1 MYYKKDHNI
10 RTKKNTNI
18 IYILLLISTLSI
30 VEINASYSYIT
41 VTAPAS
47 IAGNYGCM
55 PTLFGATSAKDGQLT
70 STLKIPEKM
79 SLSDD
84 FQNNN
89 EDGCPVFNENGEKVS
104 PLLTTDLTGSTVLLS
119 LSVVNG
125 RFKCSSL
132 TQVQNA
138 IDGNAA
144 GVIFTNVFT
153 NTIPRTVGYSYVQT
167 PVEIPVCTIT
177 KETEA
182 ILRGATDVI
191 TIDWSK
197 YTGWISS
204 LEPMPPHRETP
215 IEILSPWELKWTY
228 PAAMASFNPD
238 EVAPVSA
245 EIIVPKWH
253 KSCASFYS
261 IASCQ
266 NCYNLASPFENSDVE
281 LNGKI
286 FLFIEYPACFENY
299 HHYPYMTQQHG
310 GVAAIMKN
318 PNGDN
323 LPASVGPYAV
333 GIDLNIATYIM
344 KSSQIEYVYYILKG
358 GKKVD
363 QSKMPEVHVSL
374 PRITNGWG
382 PNFTPH
388 EDDLESIPDTTLTFT
403 PNAAGSQAS
412 SCNGG
417 SYAAGQTT
425 YNPETMAESSVALMI
440 GVVDSSCK
448 IKISQESAGEGVDCA
463 TCLNKINDGSVF
475 ANGDAFN
482 GKVIIIKADDIY
494 CAHEFIDVTKV
505 VQDKGGEGLV
515 ISMRDEFTMTL
526 VAGSGISQNLRDG
539 ITIPTYN
546 IRKKDG
552 EEISTK
558 LETCNAAGGSINA
571 VLPKLE
577 SGKASARAP
586 HAIATA
592 ISATQVIIN
601 SPHHDSVVDAGQA
614 YFNPKT
620 SKRIQ
625 ASMRKIYL
633 ASVCNAKRSCQACYL
648 LDSPIQNRG
657 GLHEAVAVLEL
668 EGASCIRPVY
678 NYVLFAQRMGA
689 IAVIFVT
696 EGNHTLTLGPEASNG
711 DDIQIPS
718 FSVSKRAFEDAGGD
732 TLFYTGTV
740 TLPALYD
747 HVAPETTVQ
756 AKSQMIVNKEGDV
769 PDEDVPPVDPNNK
782 IVNGGIGLPLTIGLI
797 VSGIILC
804 FCIGKRVRLIHRRNK
819 MIAFGGMTHETTT
832 QTQDFSNI
840 FEDDH
845 NMFDNISL
853 DDHIKNGAKVM
864 KSSGRMSRV
873 RMKKMSQPPPPLNP
887 APNQKKK
894 GDSNMKSFD
903 IESGTMKRSSG
914 TVGGNISVSVPS
926 QPPPSSRRHTI
937 ATSPF
942 IGNGDV
948 VTHDVGT

>member
-1 MYYKKDHNI
+1 M
-10 RTKKNTNI
+10 
-18 IYILLLISTLSI
+18 
-30 VEINASYSYIT
+30 
-41 VTAPAS
+41 
-47 IAGNYGCM
+47 G
-55 PTLFGATSAKDGQLT
+55 
-70 STLKIPEKM
+70 
-79 SLSDD
+79 
-84 FQNNN
+84 
-89 EDGCPVFNENGEKVS
+89 
-104 PLLTTDLTGSTVLLS
+104 
-119 LSVVNG
+119 
-125 RFKCSSL
+125 
-132 TQVQNA
+132 
-138 IDGNAA
+138 
-144 GVIFTNVFT
+144 
-153 NTIPRTVGYSYVQT
+153 
-167 PVEIPVCTIT
+167 
-177 KETEA
+177 
-182 ILRGATDVI
+182 
-191 TIDWSK
+191 
-197 YTGWISS
+197 
-204 LEPMPPHRETP
+204 
-215 IEILSPWELKWTY
+215 
-228 PAAMASFNPD
+228 
-238 EVAPVSA
+238 
-245 EIIVPKWH
+245 
-253 KSCASFYS
+253 
-261 IASCQ
+261 
-266 NCYNLASPFENSDVE
+266 
-281 LNGKI
+281 
-286 FLFIEYPACFENY
+286 
-299 HHYPYMTQQHG
+299 
-310 GVAAIMKN
+310 
-318 PNGDN
+318 
-323 LPASVGPYAV
+323 
-333 GIDLNIATYIM
+333 
-344 KSSQIEYVYYILKG
+344 
-358 GKKVD
+358 
-363 QSKMPEVHVSL
+363 
-374 PRITNGWG
+374 
-382 PNFTPH
+382 
-388 EDDLESIPDTTLTFT
+388 
-403 PNAAGSQAS
+403 
-412 SCNGG
+412 
-417 SYAAGQTT
+417 
-425 YNPETMAESSVALMI
+425 
-440 GVVDSSCK
+440 
-448 IKISQESAGEGVDCA
+448 
-463 TCLNKINDGSVF
+463 
-475 ANGDAFN
+475 
-482 GKVIIIKADDIY
+482 
-494 CAHEFIDVTKV
+494 
-505 VQDKGGEGLV
+505 
-515 ISMRDEFTMTL
+515 
-526 VAGSGISQNLRDG
+526 
-539 ITIPTYN
+539 YN

-577 SGKASARAP
+577 SGKASALVP

-657 GLHEAVAVLEL
+657 GLQETVAVL
-668 EGASCIRPVY
+668 
-678 NYVLFAQRMGA
+678 
-689 IAVIFVT
+689 FVT

-819 MIAFGGMTHETTT
+819 MIAFGGMTHETAT

-942 IGNGDV
+942 IGNGDRC
-948 VTHDVGT
+948 DA

>member
-1 MYYKKDHNI
+1 M
-10 RTKKNTNI
+10 
-18 IYILLLISTLSI
+18 
-30 VEINASYSYIT
+30 
-41 VTAPAS
+41 
-47 IAGNYGCM
+47 G
-55 PTLFGATSAKDGQLT
+55 
-70 STLKIPEKM
+70 
-79 SLSDD
+79 
-84 FQNNN
+84 
-89 EDGCPVFNENGEKVS
+89 
-104 PLLTTDLTGSTVLLS
+104 
-119 LSVVNG
+119 
-125 RFKCSSL
+125 
-132 TQVQNA
+132 
-138 IDGNAA
+138 
-144 GVIFTNVFT
+144 
-153 NTIPRTVGYSYVQT
+153 
-167 PVEIPVCTIT
+167 
-177 KETEA
+177 
-182 ILRGATDVI
+182 
-191 TIDWSK
+191 
-197 YTGWISS
+197 
-204 LEPMPPHRETP
+204 
-215 IEILSPWELKWTY
+215 
-228 PAAMASFNPD
+228 
-238 EVAPVSA
+238 
-245 EIIVPKWH
+245 
-253 KSCASFYS
+253 
-261 IASCQ
+261 
-266 NCYNLASPFENSDVE
+266 
-281 LNGKI
+281 
-286 FLFIEYPACFENY
+286 
-299 HHYPYMTQQHG
+299 
-310 GVAAIMKN
+310 
-318 PNGDN
+318 
-323 LPASVGPYAV
+323 
-333 GIDLNIATYIM
+333 GIDLNIAVYIM

-358 GKKVD
+358 GEKLD

-448 IKISQESAGEGVDCA
+448 IKVSQESTGEGVDCA
-463 TCLNKINDGSVF
+463 TCLNKINDGSIF

-558 LETCNAAGGSINA
+558 LETCDAAGGSINA

-577 SGKASARAP
+577 SGKASALVP
-586 HAIATA
+586 HATA

-657 GLHEAVAVLEL
+657 GLQEAVAVLEL

-689 IAVIFVT
+689 IAVLFVM

-718 FSVSKRAFEDAGGD
+718 FSVSKRAFE
-732 TLFYTGTV
+732 
-740 TLPALYD
+740 
-747 HVAPETTVQ
+747 E
-756 AKSQMIVNKEGDV
+756 EGDV

-873 RMKKMSQPPPPLNP
+873 RMKKMSHPPPPLNP